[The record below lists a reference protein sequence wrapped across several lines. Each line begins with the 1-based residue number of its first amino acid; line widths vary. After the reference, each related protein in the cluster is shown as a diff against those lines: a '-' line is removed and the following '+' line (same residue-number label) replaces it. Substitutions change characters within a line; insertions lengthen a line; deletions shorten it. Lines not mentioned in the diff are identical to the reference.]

1 MTISANQGSKV
12 IIQEINLSQVITS
25 ASTSVVAQVI
35 ASNQGRTVPV
45 QFTNAQDYLAEYGN
59 PDASISMDVYCGLD
73 YFKEGNT
80 LWGLRVAGA
89 NAAYSAVLMSGN
101 VATGQVV
108 LTALP
113 NGIVDPSN
121 PDWNN
126 LIIPPSGAPT
136 PLALFFAG
144 TGPGG
149 YGNTLGIEIVTTIL
163 GQIENVVTS
172 TGQLP
177 SSSTAVGLAA
187 GTYQYQVS
195 NVGSNGEALASSI
208 VIQTIAG
215 SQGRNYVTVS
225 WPYSP
230 IATSYNIY
238 GNSASTYGLMT
249 TVGQVPLSATVNLT
263 DSSGNVIVDSKGNP
277 IQFVQWTDNGS
288 MTPDTTKEPVS
299 SAADLAAPIQTF
311 GVNVYDSSQSTST
324 PVESFNVSYYDN
336 TDSTGL
342 ETELEQRLN
351 PFSQYIQCVSNINA
365 ETTLVGNIPPP
376 ANDAGPVYMTG
387 GNSGDVPT
395 DYEIAAAWDT
405 FSDKQLYAI
414 NILLNSGHS
423 SPTVQLAMDTL
434 AQSRGDCVAL
444 LDVPSASQT
453 FQNAINYRKLN
464 LNLNSTYSA
473 LFNPD
478 VLEADT
484 INGKQQYVPFSGWA
498 AALCARTDRVAN
510 PSFSIA
516 GLNRGLVNVL
526 KSRYTYDQGEMDAMF
541 QAQVNYTQT
550 FIGQGI
556 ALWEQQTLAAQM
568 SALSWLSV
576 RRIVNVIKTSL
587 YQFLLYSLQ
596 EPNDDFTGRQIVA
609 SCSDYLQSIQNARG
623 ISSFTV
629 ISDSSNNT
637 AQDFNSGI
645 RNVTVIIVPVIPI
658 HIINLQVVVSKQGVS
673 FQEALSQVQPG

>member
-1 MTISANQGSKV
+1 
-12 IIQEINLSQVITS
+12 
-25 ASTSVVAQVI
+25 
-35 ASNQGRTVPV
+35 
-45 QFTNAQDYLAEYGN
+45 
-59 PDASISMDVYCGLD
+59 
-73 YFKEGNT
+73 
-80 LWGLRVAGA
+80 
-89 NAAYSAVLMSGN
+89 
-101 VATGQVV
+101 
-108 LTALP
+108 
-113 NGIVDPSN
+113 
-121 PDWNN
+121 
-126 LIIPPSGAPT
+126 
-136 PLALFFAG
+136 
-144 TGPGG
+144 
-149 YGNTLGIEIVTTIL
+149 
-163 GQIENVVTS
+163 
-172 TGQLP
+172 
-177 SSSTAVGLAA
+177 
-187 GTYQYQVS
+187 
-195 NVGSNGEALASSI
+195 
-208 VIQTIAG
+208 
-215 SQGRNYVTVS
+215 
-225 WPYSP
+225 
-230 IATSYNIY
+230 
-238 GNSASTYGLMT
+238 
-249 TVGQVPLSATVNLT
+249 
-263 DSSGNVIVDSKGNP
+263 
-277 IQFVQWTDNGS
+277 
-288 MTPDTTKEPVS
+288 
-299 SAADLAAPIQTF
+299 
-311 GVNVYDSSQSTST
+311 VYDSTQSTST

-342 ETELEQRLN
+342 ETELEQRIN
-351 PFSQYIQCVSNINA
+351 PFSQYIQVVSNVAAESIN
-365 ETTLVGNIPPP
+365 GNITPPM
-376 ANDAGPVYMTG
+376 NNAGPVYMLG
-387 GNSGDVPT
+387 GDSGDVPT
-395 DYEIAAAWDT
+395 DYQIAAAWNT
-405 FSDKQLYAI
+405 FSDKQLYAV

-423 SPTVQLAMDTL
+423 TPTVQLAMDTL

-444 LDVPSASQT
+444 LDVPSASQQ
-453 FQNAINYRKLN
+453 FQQAINYRNLN

-526 KSRYTYDQGEMDAMF
+526 KSRYTYDQGQMDSMF

-576 RRIVNVIKTSL
+576 RRIVNVIKTAL

-673 FQEALSQVQPG
+673 FQEALSQVTPG

>member
-1 MTISANQGSKV
+1 MTISADQGSKV
-12 IIQEINLSQVITS
+12 IVQEINLSQVITS
-25 ASTSVVAQVI
+25 ASTSVVAQVVV
-35 ASNQGRTVPV
+35 SDQGLPYPV
-45 QFTNAQDYLAEYGN
+45 QFTNAQDYLAAYGN
-59 PDASISMDVYCGLD
+59 PNAAISMDVYCGLD
-73 YFKEGNT
+73 YFSEGNN
-80 LWGLRVAGA
+80 LWGLRCVGA
-89 NAAYSAVLMSGN
+89 DAAYSAVLLSGN
-101 VATGQVV
+101 IATGAVA

-113 NGIVDPSN
+113 DGITDPTAIS
-121 PDWNN
+121 WNN
-126 LIIPPSGAPT
+126 LGVTPPTGAPT
-136 PLALFFAG
+136 PLAIFYAG
-144 TGPGG
+144 NGQGS
-149 YGNTLGIEIVTTIL
+149 YGNTLGIQIVSANL
-163 GQIENVVTS
+163 GQVTGVITS
-172 TGQLP
+172 TAQLA
-177 SSSTAVGLAA
+177 SGSTAPGLPA

-215 SQGRNYVTVS
+215 PQSNNYVTIS
-225 WPYSP
+225 WPYSAN
-230 IATSYNIY
+230 ATSYNIY
-238 GNSASTYGLMT
+238 GNSTTNYGLIETM
-249 TVGQVPLSATVNLT
+249 GQVPLSATVNLT
-263 DSSGNVIVDSKGNP
+263 NSSGQTIVDSTGNP
-277 IQFVQWTDNGS
+277 IQFVQWIDNGS
-288 MTPDTTKEPVS
+288 LTPNTEKQPIT
-299 SAADLAAPIQTF
+299 SAANLPTPIQTF
-311 GVNVYDSSQSTST
+311 GLNVFNSSTSTST

-351 PFSQYIQCVSNINA
+351 PFSQYIQVVSNVPA
-365 ETTLVGNIPPP
+365 ESVDGNITPPMS
-376 ANDAGPVYMTG
+376 NAGPVYMAG
-387 GNSGDVPT
+387 GDSGDVPT
-395 DYEIAAAWDT
+395 DFDVAAAWST
-405 FSDKQLYAI
+405 FADKQLYAV

-423 SPTVQLAMDTL
+423 TPTVQLAMDSL

-453 FQNAINYRKLN
+453 FQQAINYRNLN

-478 VLEADT
+478 VLEADL

-526 KSRYTYDQGEMDAMF
+526 STRYTYDQGEMDSMF

-550 FIGQGI
+550 FVGQGI
-556 ALWEQQTLAAQM
+556 ALWEQQTLAAQF

-576 RRIVNVIKTSL
+576 RRIVNVMKSAL

-629 ISDSSNNT
+629 VSDSSNNT

-658 HIINLQVVVSKQGVS
+658 HIINLQVVVSQQGVS

>member
-12 IIQEINLSQVITS
+12 IVQEINLSQVITS

-35 ASNQGRTVPV
+35 ASKQGRTTPV
-45 QFTNAQDYLAEYGN
+45 QFTNAQDYLNEYGN
-59 PDASISMDVYCGLD
+59 PDASVSMDVYCGLD
-73 YFKEGNT
+73 YFKEGQT

-89 NAAYSAVLMSGN
+89 NAMYAAVLLAGN
-101 VATGQVV
+101 VVTGQVALYPV
-108 LTALP
+108 TA
-113 NGIVDPSN
+113 GVTDPTD
-121 PDWNN
+121 PDWNT
-126 LIIPPSGAPT
+126 LVPGLTLT
-136 PLALFFAG
+136 PLALFYPNR
-144 TGPGG
+144 GPGG
-149 YGNTLGIEIVTTIL
+149 YADTLEIEVVSANL
-163 GQIENVVTS
+163 GQVSNVQT
-172 TGQLP
+172 TTALLP
-177 SSSTAVGLAA
+177 SSSTAPGLVP

-195 NVGSNGEALASSI
+195 NVGSNGEALASSMAI
-208 VIQTIAG
+208 IAIGG
-215 SQGRNYVTVS
+215 SNIKNTVTVS
-225 WPYSP
+225 WPWNKN
-230 IATSYNIY
+230 AVAYNIY
-238 GNSASTYGLMT
+238 GNT
-249 TVGQVPLSATVNLT
+249 TSNFGRMISMGQVPISQTVTIN
-263 DSSGNVIVDSKGNP
+263 DGSGNPLKDSNGNV
-277 IQFVQWTDNGS
+277 IQFVQWTDDGS
-288 MTPDTTKEPVS
+288 LTPNTAQEPIT
-299 SAADLAAPIQTF
+299 SAANLPKPIQTF
-311 GVNVYDSSQSTST
+311 GINVYDTSVNSSY
-324 PVESFNVSYYDN
+324 PRESFNVSYYDN

-342 ETELEQRLN
+342 ETELEQRIN
-351 PFSQYIQCVSNINA
+351 PFSEYIQVTSNIPTVTA
-365 ETTLVGNIPPP
+365 IDGNVLPPMNSVSP
-376 ANDAGPVYMTG
+376 TAMAG

-395 DYEIAAAWDT
+395 SFQIAGAWNT
-405 FSDKQLYAI
+405 FADKQLYAV
-414 NILLNSGHS
+414 NILLNSGHAD
-423 SPTVQLAMDTL
+423 PTVQLAMDTL
-434 AQSRGDCVAL
+434 AQQRGDCVAL
-444 LDVPSASQT
+444 LDVPSTQQK
-453 FQNAINYRKLN
+453 FQQAINYRKLQ

-526 KSRYTYDQGEMDAMF
+526 KTRYTYDQGQMDAMF

-576 RRIVNVIKTSL
+576 RRIVNVIKTAL

-629 ISDSSNNT
+629 ISDASNNT

>member
-59 PDASISMDVYCGLD
+59 PNAAISMDVYCGLD

-89 NAAYSAVLMSGN
+89 NAAYSAVLLSGN
-101 VATGQVV
+101 VATGEVV
-108 LTALP
+108 LTALTD
-113 NGIVDPSN
+113 GVADPSSIS
-121 PDWNN
+121 WNS
-126 LIIPPSGAPT
+126 LITPPAGAPT
-136 PLALFFAG
+136 PLALFYAG

-149 YGNTLGIEIVTTIL
+149 YGNTLGIEVVSANV
-163 GQIENVVTS
+163 GQQTGVITS

-177 SSSTAVGLAA
+177 SGSTAPGLPA
-187 GTYQYQVS
+187 GTFQYQIA
-195 NVGSNGEALASSI
+195 NVGPNGEALASSI

-215 SQGRNYVTVS
+215 PQGSNYVTVS
-225 WPYSP
+225 WPYEP
-230 IATSYNIY
+230 KATSYNIY
-238 GNSASTYGLMT
+238 GNSSANEGLMLT
-249 TVGQVPLSATVNLT
+249 LGQVPLSGTVNLT
-263 DSSGNVIVDSKGNP
+263 NSSGAIIVDTKGNP
-277 IQFVQWTDNGS
+277 VQFVQWTDDGS
-288 MTPDTTKEPVS
+288 LTPDQTKQPITS
-299 SAADLAAPIQTF
+299 SANLPTPIQTF
-311 GVNVYDSSQSTST
+311 GINVYDSTQSTST

-342 ETELEQRLN
+342 ETELEQRIN
-351 PFSQYIQCVSNINA
+351 PFSQYIQVVSNVAAESIN
-365 ETTLVGNIPPP
+365 GNITPPM
-376 ANDAGPVYMTG
+376 NNAGPVYMLG
-387 GNSGDVPT
+387 GDSGDVPT
-395 DYEIAAAWDT
+395 DFQIAGAWNT
-405 FSDKQLYAI
+405 FADKQLYAV

-423 SPTVQLAMDTL
+423 TPTVQLAMDTL
-434 AQSRGDCVAL
+434 AQQRGDCVAL
-444 LDVPSASQT
+444 LDVPSASQQ
-453 FQNAINYRKLN
+453 FQQAINYRNLN

-526 KSRYTYDQGEMDAMF
+526 KSRYTYDQGQMDSMF

-576 RRIVNVIKTSL
+576 RRIVNVIKTAL

>member
-1 MTISANQGSKV
+1 MTISADQGSKV
-12 IIQEINLSQVITS
+12 IVQEINLSQVITS
-25 ASTSVVAQVI
+25 ASTSVVAQVVV
-35 ASNQGRTVPV
+35 SDQGLPTPV
-45 QFTNAQDYLAEYGN
+45 QFTNAQDYLAAYGN
-59 PDASISMDVYCGLD
+59 PNAAISMDVYCGLD
-73 YFKEGNT
+73 YFSEGNN
-80 LWGLRVAGA
+80 LWGLRCVGA
-89 NAAYSAVLMSGN
+89 NAAYSAVLLSSN
-101 VATGQVV
+101 IATGAVA
-108 LTALP
+108 LTP
-113 NGIVDPSN
+113 IPEGITDPTN
-121 PDWNN
+121 INWNS
-126 LIIPPSGAPT
+126 LVTTPTGAPT
-136 PLALFFAG
+136 PIAVFYAG
-144 TGPGG
+144 NGQGS
-149 YGNTLGIEIVTTIL
+149 YGNSLGIQIVSANL
-163 GQIENVVTS
+163 GQVTNVIT
-172 TGQLP
+172 TTAQLA
-177 SSSTAVGLAA
+177 SGSTAPGLPA

-215 SQGRNYVTVS
+215 PQANNYVTIS
-225 WPYSP
+225 WPYAP
-230 IATSYNIY
+230 NATSYNVY
-238 GNSASTYGLMT
+238 GNSSTNYGLIETM
-249 TVGQVPLSATVNLT
+249 GQVPLSATVNLT
-263 DSSGNVIVDSKGNP
+263 NSQGQTIVDSTGTP
-277 IQFVQWTDNGS
+277 IQFVQWIDNGS
-288 MTPDTTKEPVS
+288 LTPNTAKQPIT
-299 SAADLAAPIQTF
+299 SAADLPTPIQTF
-311 GVNVYDSSQSTST
+311 GVNVFNSSVNTST

-351 PFSQYIQCVSNINA
+351 PFSQYIQVVSNVPA
-365 ETTLVGNIPPP
+365 ESVDGNITPPMS
-376 ANDAGPVYMTG
+376 NAGPAYMQG
-387 GNSGDVPT
+387 GDSGDVPT
-395 DYEIAAAWDT
+395 DYDIAAAWST
-405 FSDKQLYAI
+405 FADKQLYAI

-423 SPTVQLAMDTL
+423 TPTVQLAMDSL

-444 LDVPSASQT
+444 MDVPSASQQ
-453 FQNAINYRKLN
+453 FQQAINYRNLN

-478 VLEADT
+478 VLEADL

-526 KSRYTYDQGEMDAMF
+526 STRYTYDQGEMDSMF

-550 FIGQGI
+550 FVGQGI
-556 ALWEQQTLAAQM
+556 ALWEQQTLAAQF

-576 RRIVNVIKTSL
+576 RRIVNVMKTAL

-658 HIINLQVVVSKQGVS
+658 HIINLQVVVSQQGVS

>member
-12 IIQEINLSQVITS
+12 IVQEINLSQVITS

-35 ASNQGRTVPV
+35 ASKQGRTTPV
-45 QFTNAQDYLAEYGN
+45 QFTNAQDYLNEYGN
-59 PDASISMDVYCGLD
+59 PDASVSMDVYCGLD

-89 NAAYSAVLMSGN
+89 NATYAAVLMMGN
-101 VATGQVV
+101 VTTGQVALV
-108 LTALP
+108 PLP
-113 NGIVDPSN
+113 NGIVDPTD

-126 LIIPPSGAPT
+126 LITGNTSFPT
-136 PLALFFAG
+136 PLALFYPNS
-144 TGPGG
+144 GPGG
-149 YGNTLGIEIVTTIL
+149 YGDTLAIEVVSANL
-163 GQIENVVTS
+163 GQVTNVVATSAALPSTS
-172 TGQLP
+172 TAP
-177 SSSTAVGLAA
+177 GLAA
-187 GTYQYQVS
+187 GTYQYQVA
-195 NVGSNGEALASSI
+195 NVGSNGEALASSAAII
-208 VIQTIAG
+208 VVGTSNLKNQI
-215 SQGRNYVTVS
+215 TVS
-225 WPYSP
+225 WPWNKN
-230 IATSYNIY
+230 AVAYNVY
-238 GNSASTYGLMT
+238 GNTSANTGLMISM
-249 TVGQVPLSATVNLT
+249 GQVPITQTVTINGT
-263 DSSGNVIVDSKGNP
+263 DGTPMKDGNGNV
-277 IQFVQWTDNGS
+277 IQFVQWTDTGS
-288 MTPDTTKEPVS
+288 ITPDTTKQPKT
-299 SAADLAAPIQTF
+299 SAAQLPAPIQTF
-311 GVNVYDSSQSTST
+311 GINVYDTSINAS
-324 PVESFNVSYYDN
+324 VARESFTVSFYDN

-342 ETELEQRLN
+342 ETELEQRIN
-351 PFSQYIQCVSNINA
+351 PFSQYIQVTSNIPNVTA
-365 ETTLVGNIPPP
+365 IDGNILPPM
-376 ANDAGPVYMTG
+376 NSVSQVSMSG

-395 DYEIAAAWDT
+395 AFDIAGAWNT
-405 FSDKQLYAI
+405 FADKQLYAV

-423 SPTVQLAMDTL
+423 DPTVQLAMDTL

-444 LDVPSASQT
+444 LDVPSTAQQ
-453 FQNAINYRKLN
+453 FQQAINYRNLQ

-526 KSRYTYDQGEMDAMF
+526 KTRYTYDQGQMDSMF

-556 ALWEQQTLAAQM
+556 ALWEQQTLAAQF

-576 RRIVNVIKTSL
+576 RRIVNVIKTAL

-629 ISDSSNNT
+629 VSDASNNT

>member
-12 IIQEINLSQVITS
+12 IVQEINLSQVITS

-35 ASNQGRTVPV
+35 AAKQGRTTPV
-45 QFTNAQDYLAEYGN
+45 QFTNAQDYLNEYGN
-59 PDASISMDVYCGLD
+59 PDASVSMDVYCGLD
-73 YFKEGNT
+73 YFKEGQT

-89 NAAYSAVLMSGN
+89 NAMYAAVLLSAN
-101 VATGQVV
+101 VVTGQVELHPV
-108 LTALP
+108 TSGVSDPTDPNWSGLVPGLTT
-113 NGIVDPSN
+113 
-121 PDWNN
+121 
-126 LIIPPSGAPT
+126 T
-136 PLALFFAG
+136 PLALFYPNR
-144 TGPGG
+144 GPGG
-149 YGNTLGIEIVTTIL
+149 YADTIEIEVVSANL
-163 GQIENVVTS
+163 GQVSNVQTS
-172 TGQLP
+172 TALLP
-177 SSSTAVGLAA
+177 SSSTAAGLAP
-187 GTYQYQVS
+187 GTYQYQVA
-195 NVGSNGEALASSI
+195 NVGSNGEALASSMAII
-208 VIQTIAG
+208 VIGGSGTKNTVTI
-215 SQGRNYVTVS
+215 S
-225 WPYSP
+225 WPWNKN
-230 IATSYNIY
+230 AVAYNVY
-238 GNSASTYGLMT
+238 GNT
-249 TVGQVPLSATVNLT
+249 TANFGRLLSLGQVPISQTVTIN
-263 DSSGNVIVDSKGNP
+263 DGSGNPIKDADGNV
-277 IQFVQWTDNGS
+277 IQFVQWTDDGS
-288 MTPDTTKEPVS
+288 FVPDTQKLPIT
-299 SAADLAAPIQTF
+299 SAANLPKPIQTF
-311 GVNVYDSSQSTST
+311 GINVYDTSVNASF
-324 PVESFNVSYYDN
+324 PRESFNVSYYEN
-336 TDSTGL
+336 TDSTGM
-342 ETELEQRLN
+342 ETELEQRIN
-351 PFSQYIQCVSNINA
+351 PFSSYIQVTSNVPF
-365 ETTLVGNIPPP
+365 ETALSGNILPPMNSVKP
-376 ANDAGPVYMTG
+376 TAMAG

-395 DYEIAAAWDT
+395 SFQIANAWNT
-405 FSDKQLYAI
+405 FADKQLYAI
-414 NILLNSGHS
+414 NILLNSGHAD
-423 SPTVQLAMDTL
+423 PTVQLAMDTL
-434 AQSRGDCVAL
+434 AQQRGDCVAL
-444 LDVPSASQT
+444 LDVPSAQQK
-453 FQNAINYRKLN
+453 FQQAINYRRLQ

-510 PSFSIA
+510 TSFSIA

-526 KSRYTYDQGEMDAMF
+526 KTRYTYDQGEMDSMF

-556 ALWEQQTLAAQM
+556 ALWEQQTLAGQM

-576 RRIVNVIKTSL
+576 RRIVNVIKTAL

-629 ISDSSNNT
+629 ISDASNNT

>member
-1 MTISANQGSKV
+1 MTISADQGSKV

-35 ASNQGRTVPV
+35 ASNQGQTTPV
-45 QFTNAQDYLAEYGN
+45 QFTNAQDYLAQYGN
-59 PDASISMDVYCGLD
+59 PNAAISYDVYCGLD

-89 NAAYSAVLMSGN
+89 GAAYSAVLLSGN
-101 VATGQVV
+101 IATGQIV
-108 LTALP
+108 LTPLP
-113 NGIVDPSN
+113 DGITDPTNIS
-121 PDWNN
+121 WNS
-126 LIIPPSGAPT
+126 LITPPVGAPT
-136 PLALFFAG
+136 PLAVFYAG

-149 YGNTLGIEIVTTIL
+149 YGNTLGLQIVSSNV
-163 GQIENVVTS
+163 GQVTNVITS
-172 TGQLP
+172 TALLP
-177 SSSTAVGLAA
+177 SGSTAPGLPA
-187 GTYQYQVS
+187 GTYQYQVA

-215 SQGRNYVTVS
+215 PQTNNSVTVS
-225 WPYSP
+225 WPYQP
-230 IATSYNIY
+230 LATSYNIY
-238 GNSASTYGLMT
+238 GNSSSNEGLMLT
-249 TVGQVPLSATVNLT
+249 MGQVPLSATVNLT
-263 DSSGNVIVDSKGNP
+263 NSSGAIIVDSLGNP
-277 IQFVQWTDNGS
+277 IQFVQWTDDGS
-288 MTPDTTKEPVS
+288 LTPNPAKQPIT
-299 SAADLAAPIQTF
+299 SAADLPTPIQTF
-311 GVNVYDSSQSTST
+311 GLNVFDSSTST
-324 PVESFNVSYYDN
+324 SNAVESFNVSFYDN

-342 ETELEQRLN
+342 ETELEQRIN
-351 PFSQYIQCVSNINA
+351 PFSQYIQVVSNVPA
-365 ETTLVGNIPPP
+365 ESIDGNITPPM
-376 ANDAGPVYMTG
+376 NSYGPTYMAG

-395 DYEIAAAWDT
+395 DFDIAAAWNT
-405 FSDKQLYAI
+405 FADKQLYPI
-414 NILLNSGHS
+414 NILLNSGHAT
-423 SPTVQLAMDTL
+423 PTVQLAMDTL

-444 LDVPSASQT
+444 LDVPSASQQ
-453 FQNAINYRKLN
+453 FQQAINYRNLN

-473 LFNPD
+473 LFCPD
-478 VLEADT
+478 MLEADT

-516 GLNRGLVNVL
+516 GLNRGLVSVL
-526 KSRYTYDQGEMDAMF
+526 GTRYTYDQGEMDSMF

-550 FIGQGI
+550 FVGQGI
-556 ALWEQQTLAAQM
+556 ALWEQQTLAAQF

-576 RRIVNVIKTSL
+576 RRIVNVMKTAL

-609 SCSDYLQSIQNARG
+609 SCTDYLQSIQNARG

-629 ISDSSNNT
+629 VSDSSNNT

-658 HIINLQVVVSKQGVS
+658 HIINLQVVVSQQGVS
-673 FQEALSQVQPG
+673 FQEALSQVTPG

>member
-35 ASNQGRTVPV
+35 ASTQGRTVPV

-59 PDASISMDVYCGLD
+59 PNAAVSMDVYCGLD

-80 LWGLRVAGA
+80 LWGLRVAGT
-89 NAAYSAVLMSGN
+89 NAAYSAVLLSGN
-101 VATGQVV
+101 VATGEVV
-108 LTALP
+108 LTAITD
-113 NGIVDPSN
+113 GIADPTALS
-121 PDWNN
+121 WNS
-126 LIIPPSGAPT
+126 LVTPPAGAPT
-136 PLALFFAG
+136 PLALFYAG

-149 YGNTLGIEIVTTIL
+149 YGNTLGIEVVSANV
-163 GQIENVVTS
+163 GQI
-172 TGQLP
+172 TGVITTTGILA
-177 SSSTAVGLAA
+177 SGSTAPGLPA
-187 GTYQYQVS
+187 GTFQYQIA

-215 SQGRNYVTVS
+215 PQANNYVTLS
-225 WPYSP
+225 WPYEP
-230 IATSYNIY
+230 KATSYNIY
-238 GNSASTYGLMT
+238 GNSSTNEGRMLT
-249 TVGQVPLSATVNLT
+249 LGQVPLSATVNLT
-263 DSSGNVIVDSKGNP
+263 NSSGAIIVDTKGNP
-277 IQFVQWTDNGS
+277 VQFVQWTDDGS
-288 MTPDTTKEPVS
+288 LTPDQTKQPIT
-299 SAADLAAPIQTF
+299 SAADLPTPVQTF
-311 GVNVYDSSQSTST
+311 GINVYDSGTSTSN

-342 ETELEQRLN
+342 ETELEQRIN
-351 PFSQYIQCVSNINA
+351 PFSQYVQVVSNVAAESIN
-365 ETTLVGNIPPP
+365 GNITPPM
-376 ANDAGPVYMTG
+376 NSAGPVYMLG
-387 GNSGDVPT
+387 GDSGDVPT
-395 DYEIAAAWDT
+395 DYQIAAAWNT
-405 FSDKQLYAI
+405 FSDKQLYQV

-423 SPTVQLAMDTL
+423 TPTVQLAMDTL

-444 LDVPSASQT
+444 LDVPSASQQ
-453 FQNAINYRKLN
+453 FQQAINYRNLN

-526 KSRYTYDQGEMDAMF
+526 KSRYTYDQGQMDSMF

-576 RRIVNVIKTSL
+576 RRIVNVIKVAL

-629 ISDSSNNT
+629 ISDASNNT

>member
-12 IIQEINLSQVITS
+12 IVQEINLSQVITS

-45 QFTNAQDYLAEYGN
+45 QFTNAQDYLSEYGN
-59 PDASISMDVYCGLD
+59 PNAAISMDVYCGLD

-89 NAAYSAVLMSGN
+89 NAAYAAVLLSGN
-101 VATGQVV
+101 IATGQIV
-108 LTALP
+108 LTPIAA
-113 NGIVDPSN
+113 GIADPTMLS
-121 PDWNN
+121 WNS
-126 LIIPPSGAPT
+126 LVTPPVGAPT
-136 PLALFFAG
+136 PLALFYAG
-144 TGPGG
+144 TGQGG
-149 YGNTLGIEIVTTIL
+149 YGNTLGIQVVTANV
-163 GQIENVVTS
+163 GQITGVITS
-172 TGQLP
+172 TGILASGSTSPGLP
-177 SSSTAVGLAA
+177 A
-187 GTYQYQVS
+187 GTYQYQVA

-215 SQGRNYVTVS
+215 PQTNNYVTVS
-225 WPYSP
+225 WPYQAKS
-230 IATSYNIY
+230 ISYNIY
-238 GNSASTYGLMT
+238 GNSSTNEGLMLT
-249 TVGQVPLSATVNLT
+249 MGQVPLSATVNLT
-263 DSSGNVIVDSKGNP
+263 DSHGNVIVDSTGNP

-288 MTPDTTKEPVS
+288 LTPNQAKQPIT
-299 SAADLAAPIQTF
+299 SAANLPTPIQTF
-311 GVNVYDSSQSTST
+311 GINVYDSTQSTST

-342 ETELEQRLN
+342 ETELEQRIN
-351 PFSQYIQCVSNINA
+351 PFSQYIQVVSNIPA
-365 ETTLVGNIPPP
+365 ESVSGNITPPM
-376 ANDAGPVYMTG
+376 NSAGPVYMAG

-395 DYEIAAAWDT
+395 DYQIAAAWNT
-405 FSDKQLYAI
+405 FADKQLYPI

-423 SPTVQLAMDTL
+423 TPTVQLAMDTL
-434 AQSRGDCVAL
+434 AQGRGDSVAL
-444 LDVPSASQT
+444 LDVPSASQQ
-453 FQNAINYRKLN
+453 FQQAINYRNLN

-526 KSRYTYDQGEMDAMF
+526 ASRYTYDQGQMDSMF

-556 ALWEQQTLAAQM
+556 ALWEQQTLSAQF

-576 RRIVNVIKTSL
+576 RRIVNVIKTAL

-623 ISSFTV
+623 ISQFTV
-629 ISDSSNNT
+629 VSDSSNNT